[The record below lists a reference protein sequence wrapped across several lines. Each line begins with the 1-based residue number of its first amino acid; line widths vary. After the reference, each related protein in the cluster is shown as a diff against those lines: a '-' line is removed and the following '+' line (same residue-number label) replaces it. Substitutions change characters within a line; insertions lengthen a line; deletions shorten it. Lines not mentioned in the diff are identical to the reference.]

1 MKMHLQQRWNGMVAF
16 AVAALLAL
24 QMALAPLA
32 LAAAANAPA
41 VDAFGNPLCITHF
54 DQQEPASAPG
64 KDRALAP
71 DCCTLACGM
80 AASLAP
86 VPRAVVLAF
95 NPFAQPSQRIF
106 DGYGDDHLP
115 AAHDA
120 LPGHPRG
127 PPAIA

>member
-1 MKMHLQQRWNGMVAF
+1 MKTHLQQRWNGMVAF

-32 LAAAANAPA
+32 IASTASASP
-41 VDAFGNPLCITHF
+41 VDAFGNPLCITHL
-54 DQQEPASAPG
+54 DQQEPASAPD
-64 KDRALAP
+64 KERTLAP

-86 VPRAVVLAF
+86 VPRAVFLAF
-95 NPFAQPSQRIF
+95 DPFAQPSQRIF
-106 DGYGDDHLP
+106 DGYGDHLP

-120 LPGHPRG
+120 LSGHPRG